1 MNKFRNLKQMRF
13 MLLLPFRFGHA
24 PCLQV
29 IKNYDVRVTLKGIT
43 FIPRFVKIRQ
53 KVKKL
58 RSEREVGYLLPTKY
72 TQSYQAYRFFINSMP
87 LLLRP
92 LTTALS

>member
-1 MNKFRNLKQMRF
+1 MNTFRTLKQMRF
-13 MLLLPFRFGHA
+13 VLLLPFRFGHA

-29 IKNYDVRVTLKGIT
+29 IKNYDVLVTLQGIT
-43 FIPRFVKIRQ
+43 FVPRFVKIRQ

-58 RSEREVGYLLPTKY
+58 RGGREVGYLLPMKY
-72 TQSYQAYRFFINSMP
+72 TQSYQAYCCFINSVP